1 MASFFVK
8 KPLKAFCFTKKH
20 PFTRCSVDAII
31 VMSYD
36 GTEIEG
42 SIKMFGIVKRIT
54 HEVKDKTVY
63 MEIFGDNKVAYRV
76 LSGRLF
82 MYGDEFIT
90 YGIEV
95 IDRKSGEKECIPDF
109 SRNIEDAVAFAE
121 LLISERCRPRK
132 LYSKA
137 LDFLRVSI

>member
-1 MASFFVK
+1 
-8 KPLKAFCFTKKH
+8 
-20 PFTRCSVDAII
+20 
-31 VMSYD
+31 
-36 GTEIEG
+36 
-42 SIKMFGIVKRIT
+42 MFGIVKRIR

-63 MEIFGDNKVAYRV
+63 MEIYGDNKTAYRV
-76 LSGRLF
+76 LSGKLM

-95 IDRKSGEKECIPDF
+95 IDRRSGEKECIPDF

-121 LLISERCRPRK
+121 ALISDRSRPRQ

>member
-1 MASFFVK
+1 
-8 KPLKAFCFTKKH
+8 
-20 PFTRCSVDAII
+20 
-31 VMSYD
+31 
-36 GTEIEG
+36 
-42 SIKMFGIVKRIT
+42 MFGIVKRIT

-63 MEIFGDNKVAYRV
+63 MEIFGDNKVVYRV
-76 LSGRLF
+76 LSGRLN

-95 IDRKSGEKECIPDF
+95 IDKKRGDKELIADF

-121 LLISERCRPRK
+121 LLISEKCRPRQ

>member
-1 MASFFVK
+1 M
-8 KPLKAFCFTKKH
+8 PLNAFCFTKKH
-20 PFTRCSVDAII
+20 PFTMRFVDVII
-31 VMSYD
+31 VLSYD
-36 GTEIEG
+36 GTENER
-42 SIKMFGIVKRIT
+42 STNMFGIVKRIT
-54 HEVKDKTVY
+54 HEVRDKTVY

-90 YGIEV
+90 YGVEV
-95 IDRKSGEKECIPDF
+95 IDKKSGEKECIPDF

-121 LLISERCRPRK
+121 ALISERCRPRQ